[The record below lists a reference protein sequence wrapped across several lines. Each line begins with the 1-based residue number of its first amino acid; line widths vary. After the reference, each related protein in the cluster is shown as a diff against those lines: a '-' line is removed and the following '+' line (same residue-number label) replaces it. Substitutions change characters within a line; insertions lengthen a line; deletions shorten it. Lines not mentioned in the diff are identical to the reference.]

1 MRRLFIAIALGVAM
15 LGSAAQ
21 ASPLVPAGSSL
32 TFLLGGNPPIVFQA
46 AGTATG
52 ANPGDSATSFT
63 LGAGSAFK
71 GTSTINLTPNAA
83 PPLSQIVITIMANAK
98 GTFNGSPVAGVA
110 TVTGTALNKALG
122 STLLAVPIQLGKT
135 GTLMAAGGGIK
146 VTASGKKW
154 TTGMTTVD
162 LGGGMT
168 VMTTGSIKGGAPG
181 TVKLVAASK
190 IVTNIGVTTFAIGQL
205 RLQYQ
210 TVPEPALALLM
221 VAGAATL
228 GLVGSKKLRRR

>member
-1 MRRLFIAIALGVAM
+1 M
-15 LGSAAQ
+15 LAGAAQ
-21 ASPLVPAGSSL
+21 ASPLISAGSSFTL
-32 TFLLGGNPPIVFQA
+32 VLGGNPPITFSAV
-46 AGTATG
+46 GATG
-52 ANPGDSATSFT
+52 VNPGDTASSFT
-63 LGAGSAFK
+63 LAAGSAFK
-71 GTSTINLTPNAA
+71 GTSTINLTPMAA
-83 PPLSQIVITIMANAK
+83 PPLSQIVITIMNNAK
-98 GTFNGSPVAGVA
+98 GVFNGTPVAGTA
-110 TVTGTALNKALG
+110 TFTGTALNKALG

-135 GTLMAAGGGIK
+135 GTVMAAGGGIK

-154 TTGMTTVD
+154 TTDMTTIS

-168 VMTTGSIKGGAPG
+168 VMTAGSIMAGAPG

-210 TVPEPALALLM
+210 TVPEPALPLLL

>member
-1 MRRLFIAIALGVAM
+1 MRRLFIAMGLGVVM
-15 LGSAAQ
+15 LGGAAQ

-32 TFLLGGNPPIVFQA
+32 TFILGGNPPFVIP
-46 AGTATG
+46 AGPAATG
-52 ANPGDSATSFT
+52 SNPGDAATSFT
-63 LGAGSAFK
+63 VAAGSAFK
-71 GTSTINLTPNAA
+71 GTTTINLTPKAA
-83 PPLSQIVITIMANAK
+83 PPLTQIVVTIMNNAK
-98 GTFNGSPVAGVA
+98 GVFAGTPVAGTA
-110 TVTGTALNKALG
+110 TLTGTALNKALG

-135 GTLMAAGGGIK
+135 ATLMVAGGGIK

-168 VMTTGSIKGGAPG
+168 VMTTGSVMQGQPG

-190 IVTNIGVTTFAIGQL
+190 VVTNLGVTTYAFGQM

-210 TVPEPALALLM
+210 IVPEPALPLLL

-228 GLVGSKKLRRR
+228 GLVGSRKLRRR